1 MLLRISGKSSEW
13 PDDYADG
20 LKVISPFSHLI
31 IFLAEIFNSVIKI
44 LLIWRKP
51 HSSWND
57 PRWCFRH
64 KLENSFGRGIAA
76 KTTNDKPKVGSDLT
90 KWEVSWKQSW
100 LVSFSRPTMNVFFSR
115 RKSKESKYCLGPKSI
130 IATQKLYVWNDY
142 AILILVTLVDWYK
155 VFFCSNQKDGTF
167 SLFKNLDISRPLFGF
182 YFPFLIHWYSAI
194 DRFAMFLMIG
204 NRKEEGRGWTNLWQF
219 L

>member
-1 MLLRISGKSSEW
+1 MIQLWIHAAEDFGEKLRTAGRLRRRAQSN
-13 PDDYADG
+13 
-20 LKVISPFSHLI
+20 LRFSHLI
-31 IFLAEIFNSVIKI
+31 LFLADIFNSVIKI
-44 LLIWRKP
+44 LLVWLKP

-64 KLENSFGRGIAA
+64 KFENSFGHTIAA

-90 KWEVSWKQSW
+90 KWEVLWKQSW

-115 RKSKESKYCLGPKSI
+115 RKSI
-130 IATQKLYVWNDY
+130 TATQKLYVWNDY
-142 AILILVTLVDWYK
+142 AILILVTLVDWNK

-167 SLFKNLDISRPLFGF
+167 SIFKNLDISRPLFAF

-194 DRFAMFLMIG
+194 DRFTMFEMIG
-204 NRKEEGRGWTNLWQF
+204 NSKEEGRVCTVLWKF